1 MNEKKDIAVLWDM
14 DGVIAD
20 TGGFHMH
27 SWQAAFRE
35 RGITITEADFQ
46 HVFGMKSDSIL
57 EYFLGRPATPSEYKE
72 IVTEKE
78 IIFRK
83 NYKVHVKSFPGAV
96 ELIKSMH
103 GAQISQALVSSTPIE
118 NINLI
123 LGTLGVKDCFRAIIS
138 GGDVTEGKPSPQGYL
153 LGARRLDVS
162 PSNCIVI
169 EDAVVGVA
177 AAKAGGMKCI
187 AVTNTNPAESL
198 KAADLVVDS
207 LEKVNVKCIFDLVIP
222 APLENEYSTK

>member
-1 MNEKKDIAVLWDM
+1 MNEKNSVAVLWDM

-20 TGGFHMH
+20 TGDFHMR

-35 RGITITEADFQ
+35 RGITVTEADFQ

-57 EYFLGRPATPSEYKE
+57 EYFLGRPAAPSEYKE

-83 NYKVHVKSFPGAV
+83 NYKDHVKSFPGAV
-96 ELIKSMH
+96 DLIKSLH
-103 GAQISQALVSSTPIE
+103 ESQIRQALVSSTPIE

-153 LGARRLDVS
+153 LGAPRLEVS
-162 PSNCIVI
+162 PSNCVVI

-187 AVTNTNPAESL
+187 AITNTNPADSL

-207 LEKVNVKCIFDLVIP
+207 LEKVNVQDIVDLAYSRP
-222 APLENEYSTK
+222 AGI